1 MSYGQLFKEVNFDCQ
16 ISETD
21 VSPFID
27 QFHWFNCDPYDYLVR
42 VDIFCIPRNSIHY
55 CNCHISGIFMASVSL
70 SGFWFGSLVD
80 HYPKKRLMIISGYI
94 SLLIY
99 VIGLIL
105 YLLTPEVTWKNPS
118 STVLWI
124 FIPLLLSGVLA
135 GNIRSIALPTIV
147 TLLFSAEERDK
158 ANGLVGTAS
167 GIAFLIVSAISGF
180 LVGLAGMTLVLILG
194 IVIMAASII
203 HLYFI
208 DVPENAIV
216 HRESTPPRLDIRGT
230 MVLVAAVPGLL
241 ALIFFST
248 INNFLGG
255 VFMGLMDAYGLSQVS
270 VEVWGVLWAVLTLG
284 FIVGGLYVA
293 KKGLGN
299 NPLKSLFLAN
309 IVIWAITCVFTI
321 QSSLYL
327 FSIGMFIYMSIVPVI
342 EAAEQTIIQKVV
354 PPDRQGRVFGF
365 AQSIETAASPLSTLF
380 IGPLAELV
388 FIPFMTTGTG
398 VQWIGG
404 WFGTGVDRGIALV
417 FTVTGIIG
425 LMVTLIA
432 MRTRNYRILSE
443 KYQTS

>member
-1 MSYGQLFKEVNFDCQ
+1 MATA
-16 ISETD
+16 I
-21 VSPFID
+21 
-27 QFHWFNCDPYDYLVR
+27 
-42 VDIFCIPRNSIHY
+42 
-55 CNCHISGIFMASVSL
+55 ISGIFMAATSL

-80 HYPKKRLMIISGYI
+80 HYPKKRLMIISGCI

-99 VIGLIL
+99 IVGLIL
-105 YLLTPEVTWKNPS
+105 YLLTPEATWKDPS
-118 STVLWI
+118 SVVLWV
-124 FIPLLLSGVLA
+124 FIPLLLAGVLA

-147 TLLFSAEERDK
+147 TLLFSDEERAK

-180 LVGLAGMTLVLILG
+180 LVGFAGMTLVLILG
-194 IVIMAASII
+194 IVIMIASII

-208 DVPENAIV
+208 EIPSNVIV
-216 HRESTPPRLDIRGT
+216 QRESEAPKLDIRGT
-230 MVLVAAVPGLL
+230 MVLIAAVPGLM

-248 INNFLGG
+248 LNNFLGG
-255 VFMGLMDAYGLSQVS
+255 VFMGLMDAYGLSLVS
-270 VEVWGVLWAVLTLG
+270 VEVWGVMWAGLSLG
-284 FIVGGLYVA
+284 FIVGGLYIA
-293 KKGLGN
+293 RKGLGN

-309 IVIWAITCVFTI
+309 IVIWAISSVFTVY
-321 QSSLYL
+321 SSLYI

-354 PPDRQGRVFGF
+354 PADRQGWVFGF

-388 FIPFMTTGTG
+388 FIPFMTTGMG
-398 VQWIGG
+398 VQMIGG

-425 LMVTLIA
+425 LIVTFIA
-432 MRTRNYRILSE
+432 MRTRNYRILSK
-443 KYQTS
+443 KYQST